1 MKMFSAICRLL
12 IFSFLLAGIPLSG
25 CGSIE
30 GRLRES
36 GLDEDLD
43 GEITAVRN
51 ETGKSRD
58 QLEELERQRLERG
71 DYAVRVN
78 RTLIYPCRWL
88 RAEDLAPTLRP
99 LLETRYGAGVR
110 IVPHAVTNQLLIY
123 IPPLHEQER
132 ITRRAVSTASAGRS
146 RTVNSFGGTTVRRS
160 GR

>member
-1 MKMFSAICRLL
+1 MKMLSPFFRCT

-30 GRLRES
+30 ERLKQS
-36 GLDEDLD
+36 GLDKDF
-43 GEITAVRN
+43 GEEISA
-51 ETGKSRD
+51 GQDKIGPSRGE
-58 QLEELERQRLERG
+58 LEELERQRLERG
-71 DYAVRVN
+71 DYAIRVN

-88 RAEDLAPTLRP
+88 RAEDLAQTLRP

-132 ITRRAVSTASAGRS
+132 ITRKAVSTASTGRS